1 MKHRRIIGL
10 IGTLCFSTGVASQE
24 AASIDL
30 GGFDF
35 IPAIDYSLAY
45 DDNVARTNQG
55 ELDSWYSLISPE
67 FILLGDFSTNRLQ
80 VSYRLSRADYASSD
94 QDDYTDHLLKGDFH
108 YEISNRHRLDFNAEF
123 LDGHDDRGTGFSI
136 GAGDQL
142 TSPDRFENTVYGV
155 KYSYGAETAAA
166 RLDFGIRIR
175 ELDYDGEALNF
186 LARDRDIQALTAT
199 FYYQI
204 APRTDI
210 VLDLGRKS
218 VDYDISLVPEDPLD
232 SDETRALIGV
242 KWETTAATSGYA
254 KVGYQEKEFDSVNR
268 ETFTGVDWEVGVIW
282 EPLDYSRF
290 ELSTQNDTNET
301 NGEGDFID
309 SRIYQVSWQHSWLD
323 RLSTSVSASL
333 RNDAY
338 EGEVDVRKDDV
349 MKLKFSTLYQ
359 FRRWVQFE
367 LAYLFDERDSNRDQ
381 IDFDR
386 NHVALR
392 ARITL

>member
-1 MKHRRIIGL
+1 MKHRKIIGL
-10 IGTLCFSTGVASQE
+10 ISAICFPASALSQE

-35 IPAIDYSLAY
+35 IPAVEYSLAY
-45 DDNVARTNQG
+45 DDNVARSNQD
-55 ELDSWYSLISPE
+55 EFDSWYSLISPE

-80 VSYRLSRADYASSD
+80 LSYRLSRADYGASN
-94 QDDYTDHLLKGDFH
+94 QDDYTDHLFKGDFH

-123 LDGHDDRGTGFSI
+123 LDGHDDRGTAFSI
-136 GAGDQL
+136 GVGDQL
-142 TSPDRFENTVYGV
+142 SSPDRFENTVYGV

-166 RLDFGIRIR
+166 RLDLGISFR
-175 ELDYDGEALNF
+175 EKDYDGDTVNF
-186 LARDRDIQALTAT
+186 LARDRDIQAIAAT

-210 VLDLGRKS
+210 VLDVGQKS
-218 VDYDISLVPEDPLD
+218 VDYDVSLVADDPLD

-242 KWETTAATSGYA
+242 KWDTSAVTSGYA
-254 KVGYQEKEFDSVNR
+254 KIGYQEKKFDSANR
-268 ETFTGVDWEVGVIW
+268 DTFNGVDWEVGVIW
-282 EPLDYSRF
+282 EPLDYTKF
-290 ELSTQNDTNET
+290 EFSTQNDTNET

-309 SRIYQVSWQHSWLD
+309 SRIYELSWKHSWLE
-323 RLSTSVSASL
+323 RVSSSVSVSL
-333 RNDAY
+333 RNDTY
-338 EGEVDVRKDDV
+338 EGEVDVREDDV
-349 MKLKFSTLYQ
+349 MKLKFAAVYQ

-367 LAYLFDERDSNRDQ
+367 LAYLFDERDSNRNQ

-392 ARITL
+392 ARVTL